1 MSAIENFLSENE
13 EEQIVK
19 AIQQAEELTSGEIRV
34 HINRY
39 SKKDPIEHAQEVF
52 HSLKMNETK
61 DQNGV
66 LFHVSIENKVFSV
79 IGDVGIDKKVPLHFW
94 NDIRNE
100 ITSYFKEE
108 HYAKGLIKGI
118 QMAGESLQHFF
129 PNQADDTNE
138 LPDEISKD

>member
-1 MSAIENFLSENE
+1 MNAIENFLSKDE

-19 AIQQAEELTSGEIRV
+19 AIRQAEKLTSGEIRV
-34 HINRY
+34 HIDRY
-39 SKKDPIEHAQEVF
+39 SKKDQIERAQEVF
-52 HSLKMNETK
+52 YSLKMNETK

-66 LFHVSIENKVFSV
+66 LFHVSIENKAFSV
-79 IGDVGIDKKVPLHFW
+79 IGDVGIDKKVPLNFW
-94 NDIRNE
+94 NAIRDE
-100 ITSYFKEE
+100 ITSYFKEG

-129 PNQADDTNE
+129 PNQADDINE